1 MYNLYK
7 TELPNFISSPSSKKN
22 IPNSTRK
29 KIKKIKINNLL
40 SRSDLNKKIIEQ
52 SVNRKLLSE
61 NYLDFMIQEKL
72 IYADVDKITNHYSK
86 KIDEYKQKFDENQNL
101 IIKKKEELK
110 NLNMT
115 IYSNLISHIN
125 FEGTDKVDDRPEQEI
140 EKTQKEIKA
149 KEHQIEV
156 FKDLYTQSYKLNLKL
171 ATKLFLETNYGKVYE
186 EQYHRYNNIYKNSI
200 NKIQKQEEKLNVLNG
215 YFNKYKIINNSLILE
230 KIDKLNRLEYEIV
243 MIKNDVVEFE
253 ENLAKIQEKNAQFK
267 KIVETAKYGYK
278 LRKDDFSVI
287 EKNYLKEYYK
297 MFEIYNIFQ
306 VEDIDN
312 ILKQFIIIKQKF
324 NTLSMEFNKHSNENM
339 NLRIEITKLERKLK
353 EIIIKTKEKKEQA
366 KIDSKKSDKELME
379 IINIQKNEFNAI
391 NLEMVN
397 QCINKE
403 NLISF
408 SLNHLVQLN
417 LKIINSLNNSLNKS
431 PILSKKKYD
440 ARRKNQLFESYNIK
454 SIGNMKEKDL
464 ILLIINFFKTTITK
478 IYELIQNVLYNI
490 YIQINKKEEE
500 QPIEE
505 EVVVEKKFN
514 IIPYNSEIVKS
525 KFESELK
532 NIKEK
537 IRLKMQIYSRN
548 KDQLLAHHK
557 DNNSSFIKKPRHS
570 FSSDN
575 MLNINEKRIFIKKYQ
590 ILSHQEL
597 LNEFSNYN
605 SIDNNK
611 KASLDFS
618 GINKKLFI
626 EEYTNELVA
635 EKDEEKRKEE
645 KIKKIK
651 ETSKIIKNKL
661 EQKELRKY
669 LKKKADKRK
678 IIKLR
683 KKVKTTKLDEQGE
696 EELKEYENELMLLK
710 KELEESKKRKKF
722 KIKLADP
729 ENNLISDRNE
739 DIRML
744 EINYVKNYSD
754 YRVEQNIFNEYF
766 YNVRKK
772 FNEINK
778 NQMVYHDLN
787 HSLSNRNISKNKKM
801 NKNFSI
807 ILPKIENKNV

>member
-1 MYNLYK
+1 MFNLYK

-22 IPNSTRK
+22 IPNSTRN

-115 IYSNLISHIN
+115 IYSNLVSHIN
-125 FEGTDKVDDRPEQEI
+125 FEDTDKVEDRPEQEI

-267 KIVETAKYGYK
+267 KIVEAAKYGYK

-379 IINIQKNEFNAI
+379 IIKYA
-391 NLEMVN
+391 
-397 QCINKE
+397 
-403 NLISF
+403 
-408 SLNHLVQLN
+408 
-417 LKIINSLNNSLNKS
+417 
-431 PILSKKKYD
+431 KK
-440 ARRKNQLFESYNIK
+440 
-454 SIGNMKEKDL
+454 
-464 ILLIINFFKTTITK
+464 
-478 IYELIQNVLYNI
+478 
-490 YIQINKKEEE
+490 
-500 QPIEE
+500 
-505 EVVVEKKFN
+505 
-514 IIPYNSEIVKS
+514 
-525 KFESELK
+525 
-532 NIKEK
+532 
-537 IRLKMQIYSRN
+537 
-548 KDQLLAHHK
+548 
-557 DNNSSFIKKPRHS
+557 
-570 FSSDN
+570 
-575 MLNINEKRIFIKKYQ
+575 
-590 ILSHQEL
+590 
-597 LNEFSNYN
+597 
-605 SIDNNK
+605 
-611 KASLDFS
+611 
-618 GINKKLFI
+618 
-626 EEYTNELVA
+626 
-635 EKDEEKRKEE
+635 
-645 KIKKIK
+645 
-651 ETSKIIKNKL
+651 
-661 EQKELRKY
+661 
-669 LKKKADKRK
+669 
-678 IIKLR
+678 
-683 KKVKTTKLDEQGE
+683 
-696 EELKEYENELMLLK
+696 
-710 KELEESKKRKKF
+710 
-722 KIKLADP
+722 
-729 ENNLISDRNE
+729 
-739 DIRML
+739 
-744 EINYVKNYSD
+744 
-754 YRVEQNIFNEYF
+754 
-766 YNVRKK
+766 
-772 FNEINK
+772 
-778 NQMVYHDLN
+778 
-787 HSLSNRNISKNKKM
+787 
-801 NKNFSI
+801 
-807 ILPKIENKNV
+807 

>member
-1 MYNLYK
+1 MFNLYK

-267 KIVETAKYGYK
+267 KIVEAAKYGYK

-379 IINIQKNEFNAI
+379 IINMQKNEFNAI

-440 ARRKNQLFESYNIK
+440 ARRKSQLFESYNIK

-490 YIQINKKEEE
+490 YTQINKKEEE

-505 EVVVEKKFN
+505 EIAVEKKFN

-537 IRLKMQIYSRN
+537 IRLKMQIYSKN
-548 KDQLLAHHK
+548 KDQLLVHHK

-729 ENNLISDRNE
+729 ENNLISNRNE